1 MATVLHWRSRAAS
14 VWGELPAIARHAGTV
29 LAGQWAVMAFG
40 VTDTVVAGRH
50 SDAALAALAVG
61 SAIFVSVY
69 VALMGVV
76 QALLPVWAELHGA
89 HRYPAIGRSVRQS
102 LYICGATSVA
112 GMALLLSPA
121 PLLQWADV
129 PVALRSDV
137 VRYLGVLALGL
148 PAALLFR
155 VYSTLNQSL
164 GRPLLITWLQVGSLA
179 LKVPLTVWLTLGGGG
194 MPALG
199 VTGCAWA
206 TIVVHFLLLAIG
218 LWLLRTQPL
227 YRPYA
232 FWKRMEAP
240 DAVQLKAFARLGVP
254 AGLAILVEITSFT
267 LMALLIARQGTVA
280 AASHQV
286 ASNLAAVLY
295 MVPLSIAIATSAR
308 VGYWLGAG
316 QAQRASA
323 AVTAGLGT
331 AGVTAVLLAS
341 MLWSARNVVA
351 GLYTS
356 VPAVAQTAA
365 MLLGWVAL
373 YHCADALQS
382 VSVFV
387 LRCYRVTVKPL
398 LVYCVLLWGVG
409 TGGGYVLAYGG
420 WHGLGPWPSPETFW
434 ITSAAALAVT
444 AVLFLLIVR
453 RAVRTAITLPAE

>member
-1 MATVLHWRSRAAS
+1 MHWRSRTAS
-14 VWGELPAIARHAGTV
+14 VWEELPAIARHAGTV

-89 HRYPAIGRSVRQS
+89 RRYPAIGRSVRQS

-121 PLLQWADV
+121 PLLHWADV
-129 PVALRSDV
+129 PVALRDDV
-137 VRYLGVLALGL
+137 VHYLRVLALGL

-164 GRPLLITWLQVGSLA
+164 GRPLLITWLQVGALV
-179 LKVPLTVWLTLGGGG
+179 LKVPLTIWLTLGGAG

-199 VTGCAWA
+199 VIGCALA
-206 TIVVHFLLLAIG
+206 TISVHFLLLAIG
-218 LWLLRTQPL
+218 VWLLRS
-227 YRPYA
+227 RPFYKPYQL
-232 FWKRMEAP
+232 WKRMEAP

-267 LMALLIARQGTVA
+267 LMALLIARQGTLA
-280 AASHQV
+280 AASHQI

-316 QAQRASA
+316 QTLRASA
-323 AVTAGLGT
+323 TVTAGLSM
-331 AGVTAVLLAS
+331 AGVTGALLAGI
-341 MLWSARNVVA
+341 LWSARSAIA

-356 VPAVAQTAA
+356 VPAVAELAA

-387 LRCYRVTVKPL
+387 LRCYRITVKPL
-398 LVYCVLLWGVG
+398 LVYCVLLWGLG
-409 TGGGYVLAYGG
+409 TGGGYVMAYIG
-420 WHGLGPWPSPETFW
+420 WQGRGPWPSPETFW
-434 ITSAAALAVT
+434 MTSAAALAMT
-444 AVLFLLIVR
+444 AVLFLLMVR
-453 RAVRTAITLPAE
+453 RAVRTAVTFPAR